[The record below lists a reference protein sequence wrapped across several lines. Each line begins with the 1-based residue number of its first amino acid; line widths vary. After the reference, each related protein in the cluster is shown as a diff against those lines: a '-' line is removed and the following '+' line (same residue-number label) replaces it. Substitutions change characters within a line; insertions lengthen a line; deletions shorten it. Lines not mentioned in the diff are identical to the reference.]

1 MYMLYALLKAAELVK
16 EYSDALIKVERES
29 ICPKSRAP
37 DGCGSA
43 GFRQNE
49 YV

>member
-1 MYMLYALLKAAELVK
+1 MYMLYALLSCFELVS
-16 EYSDALIKVERES
+16 EYRDALIKVDLES
-29 ICPKSRAP
+29 IWPKSRAP

-43 GFRQNE
+43 GFKQNE